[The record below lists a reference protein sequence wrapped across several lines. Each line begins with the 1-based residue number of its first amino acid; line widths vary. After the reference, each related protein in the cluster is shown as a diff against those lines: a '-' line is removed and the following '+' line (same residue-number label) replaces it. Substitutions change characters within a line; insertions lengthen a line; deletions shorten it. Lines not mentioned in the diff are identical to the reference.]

1 MDCLEEV
8 VLFENNNVYLEV
20 YNEDYIVFFEIEGVL
35 YNDFEV
41 GEVNIN
47 IEGCLD

>member
-20 YNEDYIVFFEIEGVL
+20 CNEDYIVFFEIEGVL